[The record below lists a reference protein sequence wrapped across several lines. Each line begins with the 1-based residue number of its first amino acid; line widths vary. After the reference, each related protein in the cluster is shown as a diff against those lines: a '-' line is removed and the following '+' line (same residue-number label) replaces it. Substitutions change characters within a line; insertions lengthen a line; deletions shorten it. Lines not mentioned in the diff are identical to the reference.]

1 MDIKKHIPNTITLG
15 NLCCGIIA
23 IMLAAQWKFQYA
35 AMLVLA
41 ASVFDFFDGFA
52 ARMLHVKSD
61 IGKELDS
68 LSDVVSFGVAP
79 AMIMYYVLYKEALF
93 AGLSLYAVC
102 GINVIPAICGIVY
115 ACCVALRLGKFNVD
129 TRQGE
134 VFLGLPS
141 PAAAFVLVS
150 LPFFADTKHSF
161 IIYIAL
167 MLLMCAAMLT
177 EYPLMSLKFH
187 DFSFKKNM
195 ARYVLIV
202 CSVALIIALWFKAII
217 PIMLIYVILSI
228 IDNHKTSKE

>member
-23 IMLAAQWKFQYA
+23 IMLAAQWQFQYA
-35 AMLVLA
+35 AIMVLA

-93 AGLSLYAVC
+93 AGISLYEVC
-102 GINVIPAICGIVY
+102 GINIIPAACGMVY

-129 TRQGE
+129 TRQGD

-141 PAAAFVLVS
+141 PAAAFILVS
-150 LPFFADTKHSF
+150 LPFYADTKHSF

-167 MLLMCAAMLT
+167 MLFLCAAMLT

-195 ARYVLIV
+195 ARYVLII
-202 CSVALIIALWFKAII
+202 CSVTLIATWQFKAII
-217 PIMLIYVILSI
+217 PVMLIYVILSVI
-228 IDNHKTSKE
+228 NNHKPNQE